1 MAADSTYQHR
11 DKRICITFSHC
22 FLVSFVLKEKWYLF
36 SSLRVLHLTWEF
48 SELSLPCYPIW
59 PRLSDHNLEKVLC
72 GGLLEGVMDE
82 LQREK
87 AGSFQGM
94 ELSCALLAR
103 ALMRFKSFSEFSPT
117 CSLMLFGKSSHFF
130 PINHLWHIF
139 FPVFKVALSHDRKA
153 CTASFSCRSENVWK
167 MYSFE
172 FLICFMQEMCNCGLT
187 SCLINASQAHHQTL
201 SSCFVGFFPPNA
213 FL

>member
-1 MAADSTYQHR
+1 MNCRGKKQVA
-11 DKRICITFSHC
+11 F
-22 FLVSFVLKEKWYLF
+22 E
-36 SSLRVLHLTWEF
+36 
-48 SELSLPCYPIW
+48 
-59 PRLSDHNLEKVLC
+59 
-72 GGLLEGVMDE
+72 
-82 LQREK
+82 
-87 AGSFQGM
+87 GM

-103 ALMRFKSFSEFSPT
+103 ALMRFKSFSEFSLT
-117 CSLMLFGKSSHFF
+117 CSLMLFGKSSRFF

-187 SCLINASQAHHQTL
+187 SCLINASQAHHQSL
-201 SSCFVGFFPPNA
+201 SSCFVGFFPTKCFSMRSMRDVLAGVKGDTVRPSLRAWSACWDPDQFCKSFQMLIDFSCLNWIWKHA
-213 FL
+213 AVTVHAPLLSACII